1 MAIQECKELS
11 GGKRLPADQL
21 WADGRFLPYA
31 RNLADRRQV
40 PGSISVTFSNDIPIS
55 FQFTYNQY
63 TILDL
68 FGGLK
73 YFSTFDSVFNQTDL
87 INQSFINEKGEFVNK
102 TEILKFKL
110 KN

>member
-1 MAIQECKELS
+1 
-11 GGKRLPADQL
+11 
-21 WADGRFLPYA
+21 
-31 RNLADRRQV
+31 
-40 PGSISVTFSNDIPIS
+40 
-55 FQFTYNQY
+55 
-63 TILDL
+63 
-68 FGGLK
+68 LK

>member
-1 MAIQECKELS
+1 LS
-11 GGKRLPADQL
+11 GGHLLSRVAALP
-21 WADGRFLPYA
+21 GF
-31 RNLADRRQV
+31 RRRG
-40 PGSISVTFSNDIPIS
+40 PLYSYTYMTCTTFFTFSNDIPIS
-55 FQFTYNQY
+55 SQFTYCQY

-73 YFSTFDSVFNQTDL
+73 YFSTFDTVFNLTDL
-87 INQSFINEKGEFVNK
+87 INQSFINKKGEFVIK